1 MDEKGGVMR
10 EINID
15 GRSVGQGH
23 PTFVVAEAG
32 INHGGDLKAALKM
45 VDEAAQAGADAIKFQ
60 SYITEKRVRE
70 DDPVYNY
77 LKWCELDE
85 QSHWEIQGF
94 CREKEITFMSTAF
107 DDESI
112 QLLTNMNVPVIKIA
126 SFDIVNLYL
135 LRAIA
140 ETKIPVIISTGMA
153 DTEEVDRGVD
163 VFERNRVP
171 YALLHCISAYP
182 ADDRDLNLRVMTTLK
197 EWFDCPVG
205 FSDHTLGTRGAVYSI
220 FAGAD
225 IIEKHFTLDKEQ
237 EGPDHKLS
245 VEPSEFK
252 VMVEKIR
259 EAEVMLGSSEVKL
272 FSCEEQTMPYRRY
285 SD

>member
-1 MDEKGGVMR
+1 MR
-10 EINID
+10 EIII
-15 GRSVGQGH
+15 GERSVGQGH

-32 INHGGDLKAALKM
+32 INHGGDLKAALRM
-45 VDEAAQAGADAIKFQ
+45 VEEAANAGADAIKFQ
-60 SYITEKRVRE
+60 SYITEKRVRQ

-85 QSHWEIQGF
+85 HSHWEVQGF
-94 CREKEITFMSTAF
+94 CREKGITFMSTAF
-107 DDESI
+107 DDESV
-112 QLLTNMNVPVIKIA
+112 QLLTNMKVPVIKVA

-140 ETKIPVIISTGMA
+140 ETRIPVIISTGMA

-163 VFERNRVP
+163 IFERNRVP

-182 ADDRDLNLRVMTTLK
+182 TNERDLNLRVMTTLR

-205 FSDHTLGTRGAVYSI
+205 FSDHTLGTRGAVCAI

-225 IIEKHFTLDKEQ
+225 IIEKHFTLDRGQ
-237 EGPDHKLS
+237 DGPDHRLS
-245 VEPSEFK
+245 VEPEDFK
-252 VMVEKIR
+252 AMVEQVR
-259 EAEVMLGSSEVKL
+259 EAEAMLGSSEVKM
-272 FSCEEQTMPYRRY
+272 FQCEEQTLTYRRF